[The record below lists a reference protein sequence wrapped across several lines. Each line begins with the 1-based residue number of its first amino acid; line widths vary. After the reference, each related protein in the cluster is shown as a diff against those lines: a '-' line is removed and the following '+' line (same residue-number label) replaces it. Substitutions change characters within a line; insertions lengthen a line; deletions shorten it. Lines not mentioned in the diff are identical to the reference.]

1 MSTSAGVFNLK
12 VGSGARAGTD
22 YEDTSTLD
30 QAFDNGL
37 GNVTPLTCD
46 SGTAY
51 DAAPGDARAIRLTI
65 NEGTGV
71 IQFSENIN
79 MASVPY
85 ARYATKLEGHGAND
99 FLSVDG
105 ANNIDQTNLQNVFGG
120 GNYTELMNLINGT
133 SAQYADP
140 AGANFTPTAPVDF
153 NNQALQNLADP
164 TNATD
169 AATKNY
175 SDTYIGGAAADS
187 ASLSGLAG
195 GADIGKVLTWN
206 GTTWVANTPTATD
219 ATKLPLA
226 GGTMTGDIDMGGNDI
241 LNSGF
246 ITMSANTYLH
256 LGTYA
261 TDPPGLT
268 AGHEGVTWYN
278 STSDELKIWDGAA
291 AQVIGGFDIGTA
303 AGDAMGADAVPN
315 CLASEKLQMSA
326 GPVYAWSCVTDATG
340 GDFESDGS
348 VAMTGNIPLNGN
360 YLSGDGGNEGVFV
373 DATGEVGIGTNNPGS
388 LLEVNG
394 TAVPI
399 TTARGLVSIN
409 SNSAQGV
416 GVGGTLGFGG
426 SDGVQ
431 MRDFANIGGLKE
443 NAISGNY
450 AGYLSFATREN
461 GSSPAERL
469 RITSTGDVGIGTTS
483 PIEKLDVEGTIVSGP
498 KGTAAGEGGAI
509 VFEELAANIGAGGID
524 YVGFRAPD
532 AVGDAAS
539 IIWELPA
546 ADGTNGQV
554 LQTNGSGVLSWASV
568 GTGDFE
574 SDGSVAMSGDLNLNN
589 NGIVNLEQGT
599 NAAPSISF
607 NGDADTGI
615 YSSSANEIAFTTG
628 GTRRFYVT
636 NSGLRG
642 TGTDSVLLRGSNGTE
657 AQPSYSFA
665 ADSDTGLY
673 SDTADELTFVTGG
686 ADAMTINSSG
696 QVGIGTTTPTR
707 ELTVL
712 SAGATEQY
720 NISTA
725 FESSIAVAR
734 QNGTVGA
741 PTSVVDN
748 DVIGTFMFRGFENTG
763 GPDYYTAGY
772 IQMEVNGTPSGAN
785 IPADMTFW
793 VDSGAGG
800 ETQAVKIQKDGKV
813 GIGDFSSS
821 SVQSQLQVDGVVQ
834 IDPKGTAAG
843 DGGQFYLYELDAS
856 AGTDYVGLRAPDDVT
871 TTTVWTLP
879 PADGTSGQVL
889 STNGTGQL
897 GWSSLG
903 GGGDF
908 ESDGSV
914 AMTGQIDAILGNQG
928 NPGIS
933 FGTDANTGFFSPAA
947 DNVAITTG
955 GTERV
960 RVTSVGRV
968 GIGVDPSSI
977 LHIEGTNPNLQLNGN
992 VDDTN
997 ISISMRGYNS
1007 GNYNHGFEMVH
1018 HDESDNS
1025 FQLNR
1030 IQAGTSKTVLH
1041 AERDTAQL
1049 GIFNP
1054 SPIGAV
1060 HITDDNNRDFYFDGH
1075 NDIFNQGPDLILRR
1089 SRGDANTLTPVLT
1102 GDKVG
1107 SLFFHS
1113 YDTSSTYR
1121 GAAGIQATAT
1131 ADTGAN
1137 RAPTKLEFITREVG
1151 ASSTKTQMELGDDGN
1166 LNMLDHNRI
1175 RLYDTGTNE
1184 YVALVAPADVTADTN
1199 LTLPNGPGTNGQVLT
1214 TDGTGV
1220 MSWTTPAS
1228 GGDFESDGSV
1238 AMTGQLDLPD
1248 GSAAAPSLSYTND
1261 QDTGFYNMGGD
1272 GWTAYSSNGADSI
1285 WFGPDYTTFLSS
1297 VHINDSINSG
1307 YVSSSA
1313 AIYTPNAP
1321 TLSIENTS
1329 ENAGA
1334 ASLAV
1339 FSVENSTGTQ
1349 QTAYIGAVSNDGTFT
1364 PELVFGQQT
1373 AATGYN
1379 ESMRI
1384 TKDLDVGIGT
1394 EAPSSRLTVQE
1405 QDLTNAIY
1413 EILSLEAENGGA
1425 GGGPGLGAQMTF
1437 KAETSTSLMREQA
1450 NISSSWT
1457 NAVDANRT
1465 ADLKFNVTDQGV
1477 PRTAMSIA
1485 YDNYVAIH
1493 SSTDLRLEDDSGGQ
1507 YTGFRAPAT
1516 VTGSGVYT
1524 LPPADGTNGQVLST
1538 NGSGVLSWQ
1547 STGAGDFLANGT
1559 VSMTGNIRLNG
1570 NYLSNDGGS
1579 EGVFVDTDG
1588 NVGIGNGAPGAKFH
1602 VYSGH
1607 TVNGEGDLILEN
1619 NNWSYDMGVRFRQ
1632 ASFDKWHFGFSGND
1646 TEDLHI
1652 RNNSGGYF
1660 QTWDYSTGY
1669 VGIGTAAPEEE
1680 LHVEGTDTTVAVKVT
1695 NTDSTVARYPGFIVD
1710 HHKGATILGAPTF
1723 AGRTSRG
1730 TKALPTETQTGD
1742 VLASFVGL
1750 GAYNTTPNWHTGGGM
1765 EVIAIENFNATDRG
1779 TGLRFSVTPS
1789 GTTSSE
1795 NAVLITE
1802 SGDINLLKE
1811 NEVRMQDAAGGQYV
1825 GFKAPATV
1833 TTSQTYT
1840 LPAADGSNG
1849 EVLTTNGSGVLS
1861 WSATGG
1867 GSGDVNNNGNSF
1879 GATMTIGTNDGF
1891 DLEFE
1896 RNNSAVMV
1904 MDAVFLYGSGGTGAA
1919 SISMAAPGGAAQPS
1933 FAFYG
1938 DDDTGMYRSG
1948 IDEISF
1954 ATGATERMTL
1964 DSTGRLG
1971 IGVDPTEEL
1980 HVRKDQNATTTFR
1993 VDNFTAGANADSQM
2007 ILGTSSANFSFTQ
2020 ISSSSTGTGANSPNS
2035 SLISASGTNGLS
2047 LSGSNGVSG
2056 SISFFTDGSAEAN
2069 RRMTI
2074 DNSGHTNILAEKEL
2088 RLQDATGGEYVG
2100 FKAPATVTG
2109 TQTYTL
2115 PAADG
2120 SNGHVLTTNGSGV
2133 LSWSA
2138 AGGGSG
2144 DFLADGTIP
2153 MTGQFTADFGTAAAP
2168 GITFDGDEDLGIYRI
2183 AADQMAFTAAGSMK
2197 FEVNQNRFEGKD
2209 FGSAAMRSAA
2219 GVEANPAFTFVNDPD
2234 TGLFT
2239 PASNE
2244 IAFSNSG
2251 SESLRI
2257 DADGDVGIGTAAPDS
2272 ILHVEPSAAPASTKG
2287 KGIKLYAQDSTG
2299 PASNTG
2305 GSILLEVGD
2314 GAGGFGSG
2322 NFSADIKSGN
2332 FFVTKGKNT
2341 AYTPGSAP
2349 DHHLFLENSWFVDS
2363 NSVFITHN
2371 VRNSAN
2377 DQYFFTGAF
2386 SNSGAG
2392 TYSPSYAWV
2401 QQTGASSYAER
2412 MRIDVSGNFGI
2423 GTTSPDSLVHI
2434 DGSGAGKG
2442 LCVTGDGTC
2451 STVPAGGEISAVAY
2465 NSEGADYAEYFA
2477 AEEELEPGDLVGL
2490 NPATGLARGYQK
2502 GDALLGIVSTNP
2514 GVIGNA
2520 ELQNQ
2525 DNVVLV
2531 GLVGQLPVQ
2540 SDQVYYHNGFAYAN
2554 DGAPLGF
2561 ALASGNVYI
2570 NISSTDVQQNSE
2582 IAKLKEELN
2591 KKDQEIKSLK
2601 EKNESLE
2608 NRMDRLE
2615 AMMEAL
2621 SASSSRA
2628 PASVE

>member
-1 MSTSAGVFNLK
+1 MRINIKGLILLIFSSLLALPAQADPLYFNYNGRILRPDDTPLNAASVDFTVQIISTTDGCVLYEENHNLDMSTSAGVFNLK
-12 VGSGARAGTD
+12 VGSGARAGSD

-37 GNVTPLTCD
+37 GNVTGLTCD

-85 ARYATKLEGHGAND
+85 ARYATKLEGMGAGD
-99 FLSVDG
+99 FLAVDG
-105 ANNIDQTNLQNVFGG
+105 VNNIDQTNLQNVFGG

-153 NNQALQNLADP
+153 NNQALQNLAEP
-164 TNATD
+164 TDATD

-187 ASLSGLAG
+187 ASLSVLAG

-206 GTTWVANTPTATD
+206 GTTWVANAPTTTD

-241 LNSGF
+241 LNTGF

-261 TDPPGLT
+261 GDPGASFGPV
-268 AGHEGVTWYN
+268 HEGVTWYDTIAN
-278 STSDELKIWDGAA
+278 QLKIWDGAA

-315 CLASEKLQMSA
+315 CLATEKLQMSA

-348 VAMTGNIPLNGN
+348 VAMTGNIRLNGN
-360 YLSGDGGNEGVFV
+360 YLSGDGDSEGVFV
-373 DATGEVGIGTNNPGS
+373 DAAGN
-388 LLEVNG
+388 
-394 TAVPI
+394 
-399 TTARGLVSIN
+399 
-409 SNSAQGV
+409 V
-416 GVGGTLGFGG
+416 GVGSSSPQANLHIRNNDTSHALRISRASDAADSAHLGFVPTVTSSLTPIWNVGLVEAN
-426 SDGVQ
+426 SDNFHISTWNGVS
-431 MRDFANIGGLKE
+431 ANSRVVLTP
-443 NAISGNY
+443 SG
-450 AGYLSFATREN
+450 AL
-461 GSSPAERL
+461 
-469 RITSTGDVGIGTTS
+469 GIGDLAPS
-483 PIEKLDVEGTIVSGP
+483 QRLEVSGRIVSGP
-498 KGTAAGEGGAI
+498 AGTASGEAGTI
-509 VFEELAANIGAGGID
+509 RFEELAANGTN
-524 YVGFRAPD
+524 YVSLRAPD
-532 AVGDAAS
+532 SLAGDVV
-539 IIWELPA
+539 WTLPGT
-546 ADGTNGQV
+546 DGTNGQV
-554 LQTNGSGVLSWASV
+554 LQTNGSGVLSWTTPAT

-574 SDGSVAMSGDLNLNN
+574 SDGSVAMTGQFQANSGSVSAPGITFDGDEDTGFYRPLSGVVSYSS
-589 NGIVNLEQGT
+589 NGSEVFGFGIGTIDIAFIGTANLEAQD
-599 NAAPSISF
+599 NF
-607 NGDADTGI
+607 
-615 YSSSANEIAFTTG
+615 EIEIDG
-628 GTRRFYVT
+628 N
-636 NSGLRG
+636 NSGSG
-642 TGTDSVLLRGSNGTE
+642 NFDITHDSTNLLR
-657 AQPSYSFA
+657 
-665 ADSDTGLY
+665 
-673 SDTADELTFVTGG
+673 VTDLG
-686 ADAMTINSSG
+686 N
-696 QVGIGTTTPTR
+696 VGIGQ
-707 ELTVL
+707 TVPSEKL
-712 SAGATEQY
+712 DVEG
-720 NISTA
+720 
-725 FESSIAVAR
+725 SIV
-734 QNGTVGA
+734 
-741 PTSVVDN
+741 
-748 DVIGTFMFRGFENTG
+748 
-763 GPDYYTAGY
+763 
-772 IQMEVNGTPSGAN
+772 SG
-785 IPADMTFW
+785 
-793 VDSGAGG
+793 
-800 ETQAVKIQKDGKV
+800 
-813 GIGDFSSS
+813 
-821 SVQSQLQVDGVVQ
+821 
-834 IDPKGTAAG
+834 PKGTASG
-843 DGGQFYLYELDAS
+843 EGGAIIFEELA
-856 AGTDYVGLRAPDDVT
+856 ANGTNYVSLRAPDSLAGDV
-871 TTTVWTLP
+871 VWTLP
-879 PADGTSGQVL
+879 ASDGTSGQVL

-933 FGTDANTGFFSPAA
+933 FGTDADTGFFSPGA

-977 LHIEGTNPNLQLNGN
+977 LHIEGTNPDLQINGN

-997 ISISMRGYNS
+997 ISISMIGYNT
-1007 GNYNHGFEMVH
+1007 GAYNHGFEMTH
-1018 HDESDNS
+1018 NDDSDNS

-1030 IQAGTSKTVLH
+1030 IQAGTPKTVLH

-1049 GIFNP
+1049 GVFNT

-1060 HITDDNNRDFYFDGH
+1060 HITDENNRDFYFDGH
-1075 NDIFNQGPDLILRR
+1075 NDTFNQGPDLILRR
-1089 SRGDANTLTPVLT
+1089 SRGDTSALTPVMNT
-1102 GDKVG
+1102 DKVG
-1107 SLFFHS
+1107 ALMFHA
-1113 YDTSSTYR
+1113 YDTTSTYR

-1131 ADTGAN
+1131 ADTGVN

-1151 ASSTKTQMELGDDGN
+1151 STTTKTQMELGDDGN
-1166 LNMLDHNRI
+1166 LNMLDHNRV
-1175 RLYDTGTNE
+1175 RFYDTGTSE
-1184 YVALVAPADVTADTN
+1184 YVSLVAPSDVTADTN

-1238 AMTGQLDLPD
+1238 AMTGQLDATLGNQGNPAISFGTD
-1248 GSAAAPSLSYTND
+1248 ANTGFFSPGADTIAFTTGGSEQMRLTSSGELGIGGTPTTGSLVHAQGSSANALSMTIENQGTGANSYASVWVQAEGGGGNNYVELGTGGTGSGSA
-1261 QDTGFYNMGGD
+1261 QQ
-1272 GWTAYSSNGADSI
+1272 AY
-1285 WFGPDYTTFLSS
+1285 
-1297 VHINDSINSG
+1297 
-1307 YVSSSA
+1307 
-1313 AIYTPNAP
+1313 
-1321 TLSIENTS
+1321 
-1329 ENAGA
+1329 
-1334 ASLAV
+1334 LA
-1339 FSVENSTGTQ
+1339 
-1349 QTAYIGAVSNDGTFT
+1349 
-1364 PELVFGQQT
+1364 
-1373 AATGYN
+1373 
-1379 ESMRI
+1379 
-1384 TKDLDVGIGT
+1384 
-1394 EAPSSRLTVQE
+1394 
-1405 QDLTNAIY
+1405 
-1413 EILSLEAENGGA
+1413 
-1425 GGGPGLGAQMTF
+1425 
-1437 KAETSTSLMREQA
+1437 
-1450 NISSSWT
+1450 
-1457 NAVDANRT
+1457 
-1465 ADLKFNVTDQGV
+1465 
-1477 PRTAMSIA
+1477 
-1485 YDNYVAIH
+1485 
-1493 SSTDLRLEDDSGGQ
+1493 
-1507 YTGFRAPAT
+1507 
-1516 VTGSGVYT
+1516 TGSGVTSLSLGANLHIFGNLSGTPHLTIEPSGNLHMSSENEIRFEDGDGGEYVGFKAPNIVTGSQTWT
-1524 LPPADGTNGQVLST
+1524 LPPSDGTSGQVLST
-1538 NGSGVLSWQ
+1538 DGNGVLSWQ
-1547 STGAGDFLANGT
+1547 STSAGDFLANGS

-1588 NVGIGNGAPGAKFH
+1588 NVAIGNGAPDSKLH
-1602 VYSGH
+1602 VFSGH
-1607 TVNGEGDLILEN
+1607 TVNGVGDLILEN

-1632 ASFDKWHFGFSGND
+1632 ADNDKWHFGFSGND

-1660 QTWDYSTGY
+1660 QTWDYSTGN
-1669 VGIGTAAPEEE
+1669 VGIGTSAPEEE

-1695 NTDSTVARYPGFIVD
+1695 NTDSSVARYPGFIVD

-1730 TKALPTETQTGD
+1730 TKSLPTETQTGD

-1802 SGDINLLKE
+1802 AGDINLLTE
-1811 NEVRMQDAAGGQYV
+1811 NEIRMQDAAGGQYV
-1825 GFKAPATV
+1825 GFKAPTTV
-1833 TTSQTYT
+1833 TSSQTYT
-1840 LPAADGSNG
+1840 LPAADGTSG
-1849 EVLTTNGSGVLS
+1849 QVLSTNGSGVLS
-1861 WSATGG
+1861 WTASSG
-1867 GSGDVNNNGNSF
+1867 GSGDINNGGNSF
-1879 GATMTIGTNDGF
+1879 GATMTIGTNDANE
-1891 DLEFE
+1891 LEFE
-1896 RNNSAVMV
+1896 SNNSTTMI
-1904 MDAVFLYGSGGTGAA
+1904 MDSVFLYGGGGTGAP
-1919 SISMAAPGGAAQPS
+1919 SISMGAPGGAAQPS
-1933 FAFYG
+1933 FAFFG
-1938 DDDTGMYRSG
+1938 DDDTGMYRSAA
-1948 IDEISF
+1948 DEISF

-2007 ILGTSSANFSFTQ
+2007 ILGTSSATLSITQ
-2020 ISSSSTGTGANSPNS
+2020 ISSSSTGTGASSPNS
-2035 SLISASGTNGLS
+2035 SLIDGFGTNGLA
-2047 LSGSNGVSG
+2047 LAGSNGVSG
-2056 SISFFTDGSAEAN
+2056 SISFFTDGIAEAN

-2074 DNSGHTNILAEKEL
+2074 DNTGHTNILAEKEL
-2088 RLQDATGGEYVG
+2088 RLQDASGGEYVG

-2120 SNGHVLTTNGSGV
+2120 TSGQVLSTNGSGV
-2133 LSWSA
+2133 LSWTA

-2144 DFLADGTIP
+2144 DFLADGSIP

-2197 FEVNQNRFEGKD
+2197 FEMNQNRFEGKD

-2257 DADGDVGIGTAAPDS
+2257 DADGDVGIGTSAPDS

-2322 NFSADIKSGN
+2322 NFSADVKSGN
-2332 FFVTKGKNT
+2332 FFVTKGKNS

-2371 VRNSAN
+2371 VRNTAN

-2412 MRIDVSGNFGI
+2412 MRIDGSGQLGI
-2423 GTTSPDSLVHI
+2423 GTTSPESLVHI

-2442 LCVTGDGTC
+2442 LCVTSDDTC
-2451 STVPAGGEISAVAY
+2451 GSVPAGGEISAETTL
-2465 NSEGADYAEYFA
+2465 NTGADYAEYFA
-2477 AEEELEPGDLVGL
+2477 AESDNFQPGQLVGI
-2490 NPATGLARGYQK
+2490 NPENGLARSYQS

-2514 GVIGNA
+2514 GVIGNS
-2520 ELQNQ
+2520 ELRGKE
-2525 DNVVLV
+2525 NVVLV

-2540 SDQVYYHNGFAYAN
+2540 SDQVYYHNGFAFAN
-2554 DGAPLGF
+2554 DGEPLGF
-2561 ALASGNVYI
+2561 ALANGSVYI

-2582 IAKLKEELN
+2582 IAKLKDELSR
-2591 KKDQEIKSLK
+2591 KDQEIKNLK

-2608 NRMDRLE
+2608 SRMDRLE